1 MTDLALG
8 TKLFDRT
15 GKLET
20 LLDSVADS
28 PVEKVYVADD
38 GEPSDR
44 KRALY
49 DRSFPFEMEHIDLE
63 YDAGLGRG
71 RNRIV
76 EELDEEYVLF
86 VDTDHELPA
95 NVGTLTD
102 QLDARPDIGG
112 IAGSI
117 VEPERGRVWQSAKDF
132 REDGD
137 TLVRGADLR
146 EKRIERVAGHPFVEF
161 HFVPNAAVFR
171 TECLNAYSWD
181 PAYVI
186 GWEHTDF
193 YVGHWKRTDWVF
205 GVCPAVLFGHYPG
218 GNLEYTS
225 NRHDPAKLERSRRY
239 FLDKWDY
246 ESRVTTKPYWFDTH
260 GNDPSLVER
269 ARAVYRKRGL
279 RETIEEVLTAGPTLV
294 RESLGR
300 R

>member
-8 TKLFDRT
+8 TKVFDRT
-15 GKLET
+15 DKLET
-20 LLDSVADS
+20 LLDSVAGS

-49 DRSFPFEMEHIDLE
+49 DRSFPFDLEYIDLE

-76 EELDEEYVLF
+76 ERVDEEYVCF
-86 VDTDHELPA
+86 VDTDHELPT

-102 QLDARPDIGG
+102 QLDARPDLGG

-117 VEPERGRVWQSAKDF
+117 IEPDRGRIWQSAKDF
-132 REDGD
+132 REKGD

-146 EKRIERVAGHPFVEF
+146 EKRIERVAGYPFVEF

-171 TECLNAYSWD
+171 TECLEAYPWD

-193 YVGHWKRTDWVF
+193 YVGHWKRSDWRF
-205 GVCPAVLFGHYPG
+205 GVCPAVMFGHFPG
-218 GNLEYTS
+218 GSTEYTS
-225 NRHDPAKLERSRRY
+225 NRHDPAKLARSRRH
-239 FLDKWDY
+239 FLDKWGY
-246 ESRVTTKPYWFDTH
+246 EKRVTTKPYWYDTH
-260 GNDPSLVER
+260 GSDPSLTKR
-269 ARAVYRKRGL
+269 AASVYRNRGL
-279 RETIEEVLTAGPTLV
+279 EALARDALASGPTLL
-294 RESLGR
+294 RRLLG
-300 R
+300 